1 MPSENW
7 LKLAQDWCCHGTSYL
22 TSAAGVLEPGEKDC
36 FVGEYYIK
44 VHPSTMEPRR
54 LQFAPVRID
63 EDHIFKVFDT
73 FSANVAAWSV
83 AGGRF

>member
-7 LKLAQDWCCHGTSYL
+7 LKLAQDWCCHGTSHL

-63 EDHIFKVFDT
+63 RCLILFLQMLQHGQWLGEGFDR
-73 FSANVAAWSV
+73 S
-83 AGGRF
+83 